1 MIDDSEDFWFQ
12 IAFFLLW
19 AAWTMIFM
27 LTGWAEEWVGA
38 VGAGLIMTFVTA
50 LPVIVPI
57 AVLISLVI
65 TLYEEFRA

>member
-1 MIDDSEDFWFQ
+1 
-12 IAFFLLW
+12 
-19 AAWTMIFM
+19 M
-27 LTGWAEEWVGA
+27 LPGWGEGEGWVGV
-38 VGAGLIMTFVTA
+38 VGAAGAGFVMTLVTA